1 MWAIGGGADA
11 RIPGPQTPLGLWLRE
26 VWEPLHTTAGWVVG
40 GVKVRPESKWA
51 TVNNA
56 LQPTNSRPQCAGRS
70 AGWGEPR
77 RLCPGYQAE
86 SARLKMVGPVTA
98 VLRHLRKAAER
109 GHPRGT
115 RPRPSPGGQA
125 LGAGISMFLQLY
137 LQNRQVDPSS
147 LTAAGSRG
155 QSLSRR
161 PRVSEGCLSRR
172 QEGELL
178 CGRRPLPPGHPWT
191 AGGRVRWPEA
201 ALP

>member
-1 MWAIGGGADA
+1 MWAIGGVADA
-11 RIPGPQTPLGLWLRE
+11 HIPGPQTPLGLWLRE

-51 TVNNA
+51 TVKNA
-56 LQPTNSRPQCAGRS
+56 PQPTNSRPQRAGRS

-115 RPRPSPGGQA
+115 RPRPTPGSRH
-125 LGAGISMFLQLY
+125 LYVLIQLY

-147 LTAAGSRG
+147 LTAAGNRG

-161 PRVSEGCLSRR
+161 PRVSKGRLSRQ
-172 QEGELL
+172 QEEELL
-178 CGRRPLPPGHPWT
+178 CSRRPLPPGHPRM
-191 AGGRVRWPEA
+191 AGGRDCWPEA